1 MKTSH
6 PRALEVARELRVR
19 AGVCNAEGTM
29 WSLDCCEADFNEI
42 LAELEA
48 EGLPKPNKINYA
60 AVDRLMSEGHEEPL
74 FIDRTPDHPQGD

>member
-1 MKTSH
+1 
-6 PRALEVARELRVR
+6 
-19 AGVCNAEGTM
+19 M